1 MSHVDDCR
9 KFIQALS
16 EHFDGELD
24 PELEAEFML
33 HYEHCER
40 AQALVRTFE
49 RTIILHKQTR
59 RQVLPQDI
67 HERPI
72 AAIRACEGRED

>member
-1 MSHVDDCR
+1 MSHVDDCK
-9 KFIQALS
+9 KFVQALS

-59 RQVLPQDI
+59 RRVLPRDI
-67 HERPI
+67 HERLI
-72 AAIRACEGRED
+72 AAIKACRECDE

>member
-1 MSHVDDCR
+1 MSHVDDCK
-9 KFIQALS
+9 KFVQALS

-24 PELEAEFML
+24 PEVEAEFML

-59 RQVLPQDI
+59 RQGLPPDI
-67 HERPI
+67 HERLI
-72 AAIRACEGRED
+72 AAIKACEKCDE